1 MVHSEIVLG
10 FLAQSDKLGS
20 VRSGSFHT
28 GNSFMKRASR
38 ALAVAASAGL
48 AVSSMGQNGAAD
60 SHRLSLRA
68 AEVNTVTGT
77 GAAALAAAV
86 GSRPA
91 AARFVVQLDGPMT
104 PERRAAMM
112 AAGMRVDDYLPTH
125 AYIVRLDGARAAAV
139 AALGFVRWHAEYQD
153 AWKLDPELGKRT
165 YITKERLDLRR
176 RARDRVVV
184 TTFAGHD
191 AGEVERAIWSIRG
204 SAILDTEPSGSHMEL
219 VVEIDDASVA
229 GLASIPGVQFVEPAP
244 EVTPRSNYTTRWIVQ
259 GNLAG
264 VFPLYANG
272 LRGEGQVV
280 GILDGRV
287 DVNHCSFLDAAPI
300 GPTHRKIVAMQTIGA
315 GESHGTHVAGIAAGN
330 DPASADTANT
340 RGVAYLGKIAW
351 ATYGGATSGEFNTGT
366 NFCRAAGARVHT
378 NSWGNDG
385 TTAYDALC
393 RAVDE
398 QSYNNED
405 DVICFAVTNQSS
417 LKNPENA
424 KNVLAVGNTQDT
436 PTQTTICTG
445 GAGPTSDGRRKPEIW
460 APGCATQSS
469 QSGTAC
475 GTVAFTGTSMAS
487 PAIAGTAMLVRQYY
501 TAGYY
506 PLGTAGGPSLTPS
519 GALIRATLMNTGQ
532 DLTAAAGGF
541 QVPTGY
547 PSVQEGWGRVRADD
561 ALYFPGDARKLVVR
575 DVRNNVGLTTAGEQ
589 LVNINVVGSTEPLR
603 VTLTWTEPPAT
614 AGAAQAAINDL
625 DLVVEGPSGMYLGNV
640 FNTAT
645 GTSVTGGTRDAK
657 NNTEQILITSPSAGP
672 WTIRVRGANVA
683 VGTQG
688 FAIVAT
694 GEVSEGPPP
703 ALTIGLP
710 AGTPSLVPPG
720 VPTDITVRVTPGS
733 QGVVAG
739 SPTMFY
745 RMSGAGAYASTPLVP
760 ISGNDYRG
768 TLPGALCSTTPQ
780 FYFTAAGSGG
790 ANAAS
795 PGNAPT
801 SVYSTLVGTVAT
813 NTVMSVNFD
822 AVLPGGWTA
831 TGLWH
836 VSSACSPT
844 GTPCAGTSAAYY
856 GQDSGCNFN
865 TGTGPNSGTLTS
877 PIIALPAV
885 PPGGTV
891 SLSFCSAL
899 LTENL
904 GGWDLAEVLV
914 NGNPV
919 ATAPEGG
926 AWTTVTADLTSFA
939 GQNITLGFRFN
950 TVDGINN
957 NFRGWHVDNLQ
968 ISATGTT
975 CTNPATCYAN
985 CDGSSGN
992 PLLTA
997 NDFSCFLNK
1006 YATGDSYANCDGV
1019 GGLTANDFSC
1029 FLNAYA
1035 AGCS

>member
-1 MVHSEIVLG
+1 
-10 FLAQSDKLGS
+10 
-20 VRSGSFHT
+20 
-28 GNSFMKRASR
+28 MKRATR

-48 AVSSMGQNGAAD
+48 AVSSLAQNGAAD
-60 SHRLSLRA
+60 PHRISMRA
-68 AEVNTVTGT
+68 SEVNTSVAT
-77 GAAALAAAV
+77 GAAGLAAAV
-86 GSRPA
+86 GTRPA
-91 AARFVVQLDGPMT
+91 SARFIVQLDGPIT
-104 PERRAAMM
+104 PDRRAAMIG
-112 AAGMRVDDYLPTH
+112 AGLRVDDYLPTH
-125 AYIVRLDGARAAAV
+125 AYIVRIDRANSAAV
-139 AALGFVRWHAEYQD
+139 EALGFIRWHAEFQD
-153 AWKLDPELGKRT
+153 AWKLDPELGQRAYT
-165 YITKERLDLRR
+165 TKERQELRR
-176 RARDRVVV
+176 QGRDRVVV

-191 AGEVERAIWSIRG
+191 AGEVERAIWAIRG

-219 VVEIDDASVA
+219 VVEIGDADVA
-229 GLASIPGVQFVEPAP
+229 RLASIPGVQFVEPGP

-259 GNLAG
+259 GNVAG
-264 VFPLYANG
+264 AFPLYANG
-272 LRGEGQVV
+272 LHGEGQVV

-300 GPTHRKIVAMQTIGA
+300 GPTHRKIVAMQSA
-315 GESHGTHVAGIAAGN
+315 GTGNSHGTHVAGIAAGN

-351 ATYGGATSGEFNTGT
+351 ASYGGATSGEFNTGT

-385 TTAYDALC
+385 TTSYDALC

-405 DVICFAVTNQSS
+405 DVICFAVTNLST

-445 GAGPTSDGRRKPEIW
+445 GAGPTSDGRQKPEIW
-460 APGCATQSS
+460 APGCSTLSS

-501 TAGYY
+501 TSGYY
-506 PLGTAGGPSLTPS
+506 PLGTSGGPSLTPS

-532 DLTAAAGGF
+532 DLTGAAGGF

-561 ALYFPGDARKLVVR
+561 ALYFPGDSRKLIVR
-575 DVRNNVGLTTAGEQ
+575 DVRNNAGLVTAGEQ
-589 LVNINVVGSTEPLR
+589 AVNINVLGSTEPLR

-625 DLVVEGPSGMYLGNV
+625 DLIIEGPSGTYLGNV
-640 FNTAT
+640 FNAAT
-645 GTSVTGGTRDAK
+645 GSSITGGTRDAK
-657 NNTEQILITSPSAGP
+657 NNTEQILIPSPSAGT
-672 WTIRVRGANVA
+672 WSIRVRGANVA

-688 FAIVAT
+688 FALVAT
-694 GEVSEGPPP
+694 GDVSEGPPP
-703 ALTIGLP
+703 PLTISLP
-710 AGTPSLVPPG
+710 SGSPSLVPPG

-739 SPTMFY
+739 SPTMYY
-745 RMSGAGAYASTPLVP
+745 RMTGAGAYTSTALVP

-780 FYFTAAGSGG
+780 FYFTALGDGG

-795 PGNAPT
+795 PANAPT
-801 SVYSTLVGTVAT
+801 SAYSTLVGTVAT
-813 NTVMSVNFD
+813 NTVLTVDFD
-822 AVLPGGWTA
+822 TVLPAGWTA
-831 TGLWH
+831 SGLWH
-836 VSSACSPT
+836 VATSCSPS
-844 GTPCAGTSAAYY
+844 GTACAGASAAYY
-856 GQDSGCNFN
+856 GQDSGCTFN
-865 TGTGPNSGTLTS
+865 TGVTNTGTLSS
-877 PIIALPAV
+877 PSISLPAV
-885 PPGGTV
+885 PPGGQI

-904 GGWDLAEVLV
+904 GGYDLAEVLV

-939 GQNITLGFRFN
+939 GQSVTVAFRFD
-950 TVDGINN
+950 TVDSVNN
-957 NFRGWHVDNLQ
+957 SFRGWHVDNLQ

-975 CTNPATCYAN
+975 CTNPTTCYAN
-985 CDGSSGN
+985 CDGVGG
-992 PLLTA
+992 LTA
-997 NDFSCFLNK
+997 NDFSCFLNA
-1006 YATGDSYANCDGV
+1006 YATGQSYANCDGV

-1035 AGCS
+1035 TGCS